1 MEANF
6 KEKLNQATKETEAVV
21 YSYLP
26 PEEGHQKTIF
36 EAMNYSMKAGG
47 KRLRPLLMRE
57 TYRMFGGEGKEIEP
71 FMAAIEMIHTSS
83 LIHDDLP
90 CMDNDDFRRGKPS
103 CHKAFDEATAL
114 LAGDVLL
121 TEAFEVI
128 ANAPLSEHARI
139 EAARLLAVGGGSR
152 GMIWGQELDVTYE
165 GKPLDEALLRT
176 IHENKTGALINASV
190 QMGVCAAGGTRED
203 ASYLERYAFDLG
215 LVFQIV
221 DDVLDVISTPEEL
234 GKPIGS
240 DQENGKVTFA
250 TLYGPQG
257 ALELAQKINDE
268 SCEALKKVYGDR
280 ADFLIHL
287 AGQLVTRRK

>member
-1 MEANF
+1 MTAYEQQYDVYL
-6 KEKLNQATKETEAVV
+6 KEIQAALENACNT
-21 YSYLP
+21 YLP
-26 PEEGHQKTIF
+26 EDSRVCQ
-36 EAMNYSMKAGG
+36 AARYSLMGGG
-47 KRLRPLLMRE
+47 KRIRAVLTLACCDML
-57 TYRMFGGEGKEIEP
+57 GGDWR
-71 FMAAIEMIHTSS
+71 AAAHFAAPVEMLHCFS

-280 ADFLIHL
+280 ADFLIQL